1 MKQLLKD
8 LVEEALRRAID
19 SGALALESVPEPY
32 VEVPR
37 DRSHGDLSTN
47 IALAL
52 AKAARLA
59 PRAIA
64 EIIVEHFDDPH
75 AVVSRLEIAGP
86 GFINATF
93 SPAAWRAQLLSIIEA
108 GDSYGSCELGK
119 GQRVQVEFVSA
130 NPTGP
135 LHIGHGR
142 GAAVGDALARV
153 LEAAGYEVDREYYVN
168 DAGGQIQTLGRSV
181 RARYLQACGVEEP
194 FPEDGYPGAYITEL
208 AAQLHSEDQGRW
220 ADVDVAE
227 AVEYFGR
234 VAGERLLARI
244 CSDLQSFGVAFD
256 RFVSERGLREDGTVA
271 AGIEAL
277 RPTGKLFDEDGA
289 LWFRSTA
296 FGDDKDRAV
305 IKSDGSL
312 TYFASDIAY
321 HRDKLLRGYDQV
333 IDVWG
338 ADHHGYIKRVGA
350 ALAALGC
357 KAEKFRVVL
366 VQIVNLTRDGVPVR
380 MGKRSGEFVALS
392 DVIEE
397 VGADLA
403 RFFFLMRNSD
413 AQLDFDL
420 ELARRQ
426 SAENPVFY
434 VQYAHT
440 RIAGIFRSAAEKGV
454 ELPEACE
461 ATVARLG
468 NDDEIGLIRLLDE
481 FPSVVEGA
489 AAAYEP
495 HRVVFYVQK
504 LAGEFHRFYTQH
516 KCVSDDTAL
525 TQSRL
530 LLVATVKQVI
540 GSALKLVGV
549 SAPERM

>member
-1 MKQLLKD
+1 
-8 LVEEALRRAID
+8 
-19 SGALALESVPEPY
+19 
-32 VEVPR
+32 
-37 DRSHGDLSTN
+37 
-47 IALAL
+47 
-52 AKAARLA
+52 
-59 PRAIA
+59 
-64 EIIVEHFDDPH
+64 
-75 AVVSRLEIAGP
+75 
-86 GFINATF
+86 
-93 SPAAWRAQLLSIIEA
+93 
-108 GDSYGSCELGK
+108 
-119 GQRVQVEFVSA
+119 
-130 NPTGP
+130 
-135 LHIGHGR
+135 
-142 GAAVGDALARV
+142 
-153 LEAAGYEVDREYYVN
+153 
-168 DAGGQIQTLGRSV
+168 V
-181 RARYLQACGVEEP
+181 RARYLQACGVDEP
-194 FPEDGYPGAYITEL
+194 FPDDGYPGAYITEL
-208 AAQLHSEDQGRW
+208 AAQLQSEDQGRW

-256 RFVSERGLREDGTVA
+256 RFVSERALREDGTVA

-338 ADHHGYIKRVGA
+338 ADHHGYVKRVGA
-350 ALAALGC
+350 ALEALGC